1 MMAFFKMKSGKKAAP
16 SKIRHQ
22 EIEYHNICSKPLS
35 IFGLPVDRQLI
46 FTNSGGYYK
55 KSMEKRQ
62 RKLISR
68 VAFLR
73 YFMHYGEKLLFL
85 STGYSPI
92 GILEQVL
99 TGPLFLFFKRA
110 VFIFTDKRII
120 HIPTRFNRAHRRAL
134 SQILYADCH
143 RIELHGRTLEV
154 TYQDG
159 KQEHFPYMG
168 TPEARKLQKILSRL
182 PIGNGQPS
190 ENPHRTSLCPKCHT
204 LLADGSETC
213 PACDLAFKTGL
224 KARLRSLM
232 LPGGGYFYSRYP
244 LPGMVSAGIELLLI
258 GLYVFICL
266 DFGNGLTYASTLL
279 PIMGAAYLVMKLI
292 TAFHAH
298 LLVQSSIPEEAH
310 LDLRRAPSSM

>member
-1 MMAFFKMKSGKKAAP
+1 MMSFFKIKSGRKSATQ
-16 SKIRHQ
+16 KICHQ
-22 EIEYHNICSKPLS
+22 ELEYHNICSKPLT
-35 IFGLPVDRQLI
+35 IFGFPVDRQLI
-46 FTNSGGYYK
+46 FSNSGGYYK

-92 GILEQVL
+92 SILEQAL

-110 VFIFTDKRII
+110 IFIFTDKRII
-120 HIPTRFNRAHRRAL
+120 HIPTRFNRAHRHAL
-134 SQILYADCH
+134 SQILYADCQ
-143 RIELHGRTLEV
+143 RIELHGRTLV
-154 TYQDG
+154 ATYQDG
-159 KQEHFPYMG
+159 RQESFPYMG
-168 TPEARKLQKILSRL
+168 TPEVRKIRKILTRL

-190 ENPHRTSLCPKCHT
+190 ENPHRTALCPNCHT

-213 PACDLAFKTGL
+213 PACELAFKTGF
-224 KARLRSLM
+224 KARLRSLI
-232 LPGGGYFYSRYP
+232 LPGGGYFYSRNP
-244 LPGMVSAGIELLLI
+244 LPGVVSAGIELLLM
-258 GLYVFICL
+258 GLYVVTCL
-266 DFGNGLTYASTLL
+266 DFGNGLEYTYTLL
-279 PIMGAAYLVMKLI
+279 PIMGAAYLIMKLI

-310 LDLRRAPSSM
+310 LELRRASSPI